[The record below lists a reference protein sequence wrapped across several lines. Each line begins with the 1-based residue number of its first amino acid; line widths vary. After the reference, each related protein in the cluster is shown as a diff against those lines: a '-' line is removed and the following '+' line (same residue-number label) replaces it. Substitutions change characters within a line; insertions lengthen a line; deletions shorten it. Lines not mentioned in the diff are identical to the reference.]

1 MLNDAVDLLKGF
13 LHPPQIFPRHV
24 IDALSSDGAITVA
37 NISNMAHNH
46 NDVTILFLDIVGFTS
61 MSKSVLAE
69 EVIVF
74 LNLLFSRFDR

>member
-1 MLNDAVDLLKGF
+1 
-13 LHPPQIFPRHV
+13 
-24 IDALSSDGAITVA
+24 
-37 NISNMAHNH
+37 MAHNH